1 MMTSRDDEKT
11 IQMNRI
17 PEEQSRSEKRKK
29 RKREKDNEPTKKRPE
44 FLKSP
49 RPKRKFPI
57 WARIIVVLA
66 LMALSLFGG
75 LMFGYGIIGDGNPTD
90 ALNWETFQHIFDLI
104 NKE

>member
-1 MMTSRDDEKT
+1 MMTSKDEEKT
-11 IQMNRI
+11 IQMNKFT
-17 PEEQSRSEKRKK
+17 EEHSRSDKRKQ
-29 RKREKDNEPTKKRPE
+29 RKRGKESEVSKRPSV
-44 FLKSP
+44 LKSP

-66 LMALSLFGG
+66 LIALSLFAG